1 MVEQAGA
8 DSESLFGVSQG
19 RIHGDQGVVEAA
31 QRIIAQTGAR
41 QGVLRRISSCRE
53 PAKSQDVEAPQ
64 TLPKVRL
71 CSLRFPLLHGSQQSF
86 GGRGVREREM
96 LEDL

>member
-19 RIHGDQGVVEAA
+19 GIHGDQGIVEAA

-53 PAKSQDVEAPQ
+53 PANSQDVETPQ
-64 TLPKVRL
+64 TLPEVRL
-71 CSLRFPLLHGSQQSF
+71 CPLRFPFLHGSQ
-86 GGRGVREREM
+86 
-96 LEDL
+96 